1 MKFTVVT
8 LFPQMFDAIT
18 QYGITSRAVKKGRLE
33 VSTVN
38 PRDFTVDKHRTV
50 DDRSY
55 GGGPGMVM
63 MVEPLKKAIHQ
74 AKAQLKNGD
83 IDSTET
89 EASFKVI
96 YLSPQGA
103 ALTQAKAKE
112 IAQLPAVVLVAGRY
126 EGLDQRLID
135 TEIDEEIS
143 IGDFVV
149 SGGELPAMVLI
160 DAVARCLPNVLG
172 HELSAEEDSFAAG
185 LLDHP
190 HYTRPEQ
197 HEQGSV
203 PKVLLSGDHERIRIW
218 RLKQALGQTWLK
230 RPDLL
235 NDKSLSDEEQQ
246 LLADFKADGQQQ
258 N

>member
-1 MKFTVVT
+1 MKFSVVT

-18 QYGITSRAVKKGRLE
+18 AYGVTSRAVKRGLLE
-33 VSTVN
+33 VSMVN
-38 PRDFTVDKHRTV
+38 PRDFTEDKHRTV

-63 MVEPLKKAIHQ
+63 MVEPMKKAIHQ
-74 AKAQLKNGD
+74 AKTQLT
-83 IDSTET
+83 DSNKELTEVA
-89 EASFKVI
+89 ASFKVI

-112 IAQLPAVVLVAGRY
+112 LAQLSAVVLIAGRY

-135 TEIDEEIS
+135 AVVDEEIS

-160 DAVARCLPNVLG
+160 DAVARCLPDVLG
-172 HELSAEEDSFAAG
+172 HNLSAEEDSFSAG

-190 HYTRPEQ
+190 HYTRPVQ
-197 HEQGSV
+197 HDDGSV
-203 PKVLLSGDHERIRIW
+203 PDVLLSGNHEHIRVW
-218 RLKQALGQTWLK
+218 RLKQSLGQTWLK

-235 NDKSLSDEEQQ
+235 KEKTLTDEEQR
-246 LLADFKADGQQQ
+246 LLAEFQMEWQS

>member
-1 MKFTVVT
+1 MKFSVVT

-18 QYGITSRAVKKGRLE
+18 EFGITSRAVKRGQLE

-38 PRDFTVDKHRTV
+38 PRDFTEDKHRSV
-50 DDRSY
+50 DDRPY

-63 MVEPLKKAIHQ
+63 MVEPMKKAIQQ
-74 AKAQLKNGD
+74 AKTQLINSNAE
-83 IDSTET
+83 STEVA
-89 EASFKVI
+89 ASSKVF

-103 ALTQAKAKE
+103 ALTQAKAME
-112 IAQLPAVVLVAGRY
+112 IAQLSAVVLIAGRY

-135 TEIDEEIS
+135 TVVDEEIS

-160 DAVARCLPNVLG
+160 DAVARCLPDVLG
-172 HELSAEEDSFAAG
+172 HELSAEEDSFYAG

-190 HYTRPEQ
+190 HYTRPIQ
-197 HEQGSV
+197 HDNGSV
-203 PKVLLSGDHERIRIW
+203 PDVLLSGNHEHIRVW
-218 RLKQALGQTWLK
+218 RLKQSLGQTWLK

-235 NDKSLSDEEQQ
+235 EDKSLNDEERQ
-246 LLADFKADGQQQ
+246 LLANFQQEWQ
-258 N
+258 PN